1 MSITFKISPKHR
13 RQNFLALWHSHII
26 VCSGNLVRKY
36 FPFSGRG
43 VCIGLH
49 AATTM
54 NDEFTVSG
62 SDTKS
67 LIIGTLGFLAVASY
81 YAYHHHNK
89 KDKRAAIKRSVSFT
103 SIGLGVGSFPPQ
115 ANVKEPI
122 INAAVYF
129 DKPNLLSSIIS
140 IGSQRNNSG
149 CPTAQDVAQ
158 QIITPFLEYERFSRV
173 PDLER
178 HTFRPSARGNNG
190 KINTLDL
197 IREFN
202 INGDDE
208 ILNRTIVD
216 HLQDTLGSGRDD
228 LPWWEVLI
236 FRNSG
241 SGASAC
247 VLRVHHIIGDGLAL
261 VAAFAK
267 LTASRKERESN
278 DITTPPTTPS
288 SSGAA
293 VTKRKTTIWSLLE
306 AAGHCLALSAT
317 KYDDDTVFSKMNHAT
332 MKHSGVRKALIFPTV
347 PLDFVKKLKDAA
359 GVTVNDIIMAAISQA
374 IHDYCIL
381 QNDQVLA
388 SKGNSIQCR
397 ALLPVGFPRSSD
409 ELKDKSTALRN
420 IWCMVSCDI
429 GVGYSDIEERL
440 KHIRA
445 KTMEMKEK
453 PRAYM
458 QMQIQNKLAPL
469 IPVSLGQQ
477 TVFDTFSR
485 HSLVMTNV
493 PGPSEEIL
501 FAGKTVKS
509 VQLFFDNMLTQID
522 VISYAGQVYGN
533 IIYDEEQLPSFDGF
547 GQRYVAALVALA
559 NRLKIDVPAEVK

>member
-1 MSITFKISPKHR
+1 
-13 RQNFLALWHSHII
+13 
-26 VCSGNLVRKY
+26 
-36 FPFSGRG
+36 
-43 VCIGLH
+43 
-49 AATTM
+49 M
-54 NDEFTVSG
+54 NDQLTING
-62 SDTKS
+62 SDIKS

-81 YAYHHHNK
+81 YAYHHNK
-89 KDKRAAIKRSVSFT
+89 KDKRTAIKRSISFT

-129 DKPNLLSSIIS
+129 DKPNLLSSVIP
-140 IGSQRNNSG
+140 IGSPRNTSG
-149 CPTAQDVAQ
+149 CPTAQDVALQ
-158 QIITPFLEYERFSRV
+158 TITPYLEYERFSHV

-178 HTFRPSARGNNG
+178 HTFRPSTRGGNG
-190 KINTLDL
+190 IINPLDL

-208 ILNRTIVD
+208 LLNRTIVD

-241 SGASAC
+241 SGSSAC
-247 VLRVHHIIGDGLAL
+247 VIRVHHIIGDGLAL
-261 VAAFAK
+261 VAMQQH
-267 LTASRKERESN
+267 RERRETN
-278 DITTPPTTPS
+278 DITPPTPV
-288 SSGAA
+288 
-293 VTKRKTTIWSLLE
+293 VTKRKTPTIWSLLE
-306 AAGHCLALSAT
+306 AAGHCLTLSAT
-317 KYDDDTVFSKMNHAT
+317 KYDDDTAFSKMNHAT

-359 GVTVNDIIMAAISQA
+359 GVTVNDIIMVATSQA

-381 QNDQVLA
+381 QNDKLLA
-388 SKGNSIQCR
+388 TKGNSVQCR
-397 ALLPVGFPRSSD
+397 ALLPVGFPRSPD

-440 KHIRA
+440 RHIHA

-469 IPVSLGQQ
+469 IPVSLGQK

-509 VQLFFDNMLTQID
+509 VQIFFDNMLTQID

-533 IIYDEEQLPSFDGF
+533 IIYDEAQLPNFKGF
-547 GQRYVAALVALA
+547 GQRYVAALVELA
-559 NRLKIDVPAEVK
+559 NRLKIDIPSEVK

>member
-1 MSITFKISPKHR
+1 
-13 RQNFLALWHSHII
+13 
-26 VCSGNLVRKY
+26 
-36 FPFSGRG
+36 
-43 VCIGLH
+43 
-49 AATTM
+49 M
-54 NDEFTVSG
+54 NDQLTAVSG

-81 YAYHHHNK
+81 YYAYHHHHNK
-89 KDKRAAIKRSVSFT
+89 KDKRTALKRSVSFT
-103 SIGLGVGSFPPQ
+103 SIGLGLGSFPPQ

-122 INAAVYF
+122 INATVYF

-140 IGSQRNNSG
+140 IGSPRNTSG

-158 QIITPFLEYERFSRV
+158 QIIMPFLEYERFSHV

-178 HTFRPSARGNNG
+178 HLFRPSTRGDNG
-190 KINTLDL
+190 TINPLDL
-197 IREFN
+197 VREFN

-208 ILNRTIVD
+208 LLNRTIVD

-241 SGASAC
+241 SGSSAC

-267 LTASRKERESN
+267 LTAARKERESN
-278 DITTPPTTPS
+278 DISTPPIPPS
-288 SSGAA
+288 SSGTA
-293 VTKRKTTIWSLLE
+293 VTKRKTPTIWSLLE
-306 AAGHCLALSAT
+306 AAGHCLTLSAT

-332 MKHSGVRKALIFPTV
+332 MTHSGIRKALIFPTV

-359 GVTVNDIIMAAISQA
+359 GVTVNDIIMVAISQA
-374 IHDYCIL
+374 IYDYCIL
-381 QNDQVLA
+381 QNDPVLA
-388 SKGNSIQCR
+388 SKGNSVQCR
-397 ALLPVGFPRSSD
+397 ALLPVGFPRSPD

-429 GVGYSDIEERL
+429 GVGYSNIEERL
-440 KHIRA
+440 KHIHA

-469 IPVSLGQQ
+469 IPVSLGQK

-533 IIYDEEQLPSFDGF
+533 IIYDEAQLPNFDGF
-547 GQRYVAALVALA
+547 GQRYVAALVELA